1 MSRLVVVVPLAD
13 GARERARELL
23 EQGPPFDPAATHLER
38 HSAYLTDREAVFVF
52 ETPGDEPPLQ
62 LRAEDPALLY
72 AAEAWRD
79 LMAGR
84 PRKAQPVYSWER
96 EPSR

>member
-38 HSAYLTDREAVFVF
+38 HSVYLTDREAVFVF
-52 ETPGDEPPLQ
+52 ETPGDEPPWSSAPRTRRSSTQ
-62 LRAEDPALLY
+62 PKPGATSWQDGR
-72 AAEAWRD
+72 
-79 LMAGR
+79 GR
-84 PRKAQPVYSWER
+84 PQPVYSWER